1 LRLLLPG
8 RVMAIDRA
16 RELRPPN
23 KLPTRS
29 DPVSVKGRE
38 EQICGGCFI
47 DRGIYAAWD
56 NPGMVSVVHSLQQSN
71 GEAAALAQLCLGLP
85 AAEAAR
91 AAAALALARVA
102 YGDKVL
108 GTGESI
114 LQHALG
120 MALIVASL
128 DLDADARSAALLFAA
143 SDHLED
149 CSERLHVDFGATV
162 PALVAGLHRLGSL
175 RPLTRA
181 AAGGA
186 AAGEGVAEVK
196 AQTEILRKMLLA
208 MVDDIRVVLLR
219 LASRVQTLR
228 FLNSK
233 PGSLRDEMA
242 RESQLIYAPL
252 ANRLGIWHVK
262 WELEDLSFRYLEP
275 ETYKRIATMLDEK
288 RSEREGFIEQAV
300 ARLQAEMSAAGVVAE
315 IYGRPKHI
323 YSIWNKMRGKDI
335 GFEEVYD
342 VRAVRIIV
350 DEIKDCYTALG
361 IVHHLWQPIH
371 GEFDDYISHPKGNF
385 YRSLHTAVEA
395 EDGRSLEVQ
404 IRTREMHEH
413 AELGVAAHWRYK
425 ESGSS
430 AKAGGAYEDKIS
442 WLRQLLSWRDE
453 IADSAEWVQQFKRAA
468 LDDTIY
474 VLTPQDKV
482 IDLAR
487 GATVLDFAYRLH
499 TDLGHRCRGARID
512 GHMASLNTPLQN
524 GQRVEIVSIKSGGPS
539 RDWLNPALGYLATSR
554 ARSKV
559 KQWFAAQDEAEL
571 LAHGRSLV
579 TRELQREGQSQANL
593 DELAAK
599 LGLKSADA
607 LFLAAARGETGLR
620 AIDIALRG
628 GAEPL
633 APEPE
638 IQTRKSRA
646 GDSRITVAGVDKL
659 LTQVGS
665 CCKPMPPDAIIGFV
679 TRGKGISIHRIECSN
694 YRNMAARNPERVIA
708 AEWGVQSGAVYPVDL
723 SVDAGDR
730 QGLLRDIS
738 DVLSREKINVTA
750 VKTLSKAGIAHM
762 GFVVELP
769 DKGVLKR
776 VLSLLRDVPG
786 VIRAERR

>member
-1 LRLLLPG
+1 
-8 RVMAIDRA
+8 
-16 RELRPPN
+16 
-23 KLPTRS
+23 
-29 DPVSVKGRE
+29 
-38 EQICGGCFI
+38 
-47 DRGIYAAWD
+47 
-56 NPGMVSVVHSLQQSN
+56 MVSVVHSLQPAS
-71 GEAAALAQLCLGLP
+71 GEADALSRLCAGLP
-85 AAEAAR
+85 EEAAKR
-91 AAAALALARVA
+91 AAGAFVLAREA
-102 YGDKVL
+102 YGEKTL

-128 DLDADARSAALLFAA
+128 DLDAEARIAALLFAA
-143 SDHLED
+143 SDHVKD
-149 CSERLHVDFGATV
+149 CNERLKAGFGDTV
-162 PALVAGLHRLGSL
+162 AGLVAGLHRLGSL

-228 FLNSK
+228 FLNGR
-233 PGSLRDEMA
+233 PDELRDEMA
-242 RESQLIYAPL
+242 RESLLIYAPL

-275 ETYKRIATMLDEK
+275 ETYKRIAKMLDEK
-288 RSEREGFIEQAV
+288 RSEREGFIATAV
-300 ARLQAEMSAAGVVAE
+300 ERLQSEMAAVGVRAEV
-315 IYGRPKHI
+315 YGRPKHI

-335 GFEEVYD
+335 DFAEVYD

-350 DEIKDCYTALG
+350 DEVKDCYTALG

-404 IRTREMHEH
+404 IRTREMHDH
-413 AELGVAAHWRYK
+413 AEMGVAAHWRYK

-430 AKAGGAYEDKIS
+430 AKAVGAYEDKIS

-482 IDLAR
+482 IDLPA
-487 GATVLDFAYRLH
+487 GATALDFAYRLH
-499 TDLGHRCRGARID
+499 TDVGHRCRGARVN
-512 GHMASLNTPLQN
+512 GHMTPLNKALQS
-524 GQRVEIVSIKSGGPS
+524 GQRIEIVTVKDGGPS
-539 RDWLNPALGYLATSR
+539 RDWLNPAQGYLATSR

-571 LAHGRSLV
+571 LGQGRSLV
-579 TRELQREGQSQANL
+579 TRELQREGQTQANL

-599 LGLKSADA
+599 LGLKSAEA
-607 LFLAAARGETGLR
+607 MFLAAARGELGMR
-620 AIDIALRG
+620 AIDNALRG

-633 APEPE
+633 PPEPE
-638 IQTRKSRA
+638 IHTRKSKA
-646 GDSRITVAGVDKL
+646 GDSRILVVGVDKL
-659 LTQVGS
+659 LTQVGT
-665 CCKPMPPDAIIGFV
+665 CCKPMPPDAITGFV
-679 TRGKGISIHRIECSN
+679 TRGKGISIHRVECIN
-694 YRNMAARNPERVIA
+694 FRNMAARNPERVIS
-708 AEWGVQSGAVYPVDL
+708 AEWGEQWSAQSGAVYPVDL
-723 SVDAGDR
+723 LVDAGDR

-750 VKTLSKAGIAHM
+750 VKTQSRAGMAHM
-762 GFVVELP
+762 SFTVELTGTAALQ
-769 DKGVLKR
+769 KALV
-776 VLSLLRDVPG
+776 SLREVPG
-786 VIRAERR
+786 VISAKRR